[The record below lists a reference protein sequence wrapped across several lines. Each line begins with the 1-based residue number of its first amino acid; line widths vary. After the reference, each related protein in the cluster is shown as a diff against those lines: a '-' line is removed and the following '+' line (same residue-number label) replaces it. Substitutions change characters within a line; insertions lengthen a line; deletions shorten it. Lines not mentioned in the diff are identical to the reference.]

1 MKTLVPTGARAEERR
16 SPDRHRP
23 PKAGES
29 ANRIRSRLPM
39 TTLKVRRLLLAGSV
53 GGLLSAACSPSGP
66 AADAIYRNANVV
78 TADDDFS
85 TAEAFA
91 VVDGRFAA
99 VGTEEEVEAAFPGG
113 AAELVDFQGKTVL
126 PGFND
131 NHIHLGPGRALQRWE
146 DGLVPGLPAW
156 SAEATEPDELFAAL
170 EAEAAT
176 KPPGEW
182 ILGGL
187 TRMDWPNNRIPDRW
201 LLDEA
206 APDNPVMLTRGP
218 HTYLLNSPALALA
231 RIDRNTPDPEGG
243 WIFRDDSG
251 EPTGRVLESARRI
264 VDRVLPPRAEI
275 PYEAG
280 IETMRASLGKLAA
293 MGITSVNIAGIRP
306 PGIPAVRDLYSRY
319 REELP
324 RATMQVRLSPG
335 HDTYDH
341 GEEGI
346 RKEIEALEALGF
358 VTGEGDSR
366 FRIGAIKMSIDGG
379 LSAPVFWSLEPYEGR
394 PDFFG
399 AIRIPADV
407 FYPVARRAH
416 ELGWQ
421 LGIHAMGDGAV
432 KMVADQMAR
441 ILEEIPREDHRHYMH
456 HVAVK
461 PPEDTMRLMAEHG
474 IMVASQP
481 SFTVGLG
488 AYAEEAL
495 PAGREETQN
504 PTRSLLDAGVRVSH
518 GSDSAPYGPLITI
531 WTAVTRRGFDGAVHG
546 PEEAVSIEEAIRLHT
561 REPAFFSF
569 EESEKGAIAEGMLA
583 DFVVLS
589 DDILSVPSDT
599 IRDLRVERTFIG
611 GREIPR

>member
-1 MKTLVPTGARAEERR
+1 MKHDLHPI
-16 SPDRHRP
+16 
-23 PKAGES
+23 
-29 ANRIRSRLPM
+29 RIAAAIAFALG
-39 TTLKVRRLLLAGSV
+39 LACG
-53 GGLLSAACSPSGP
+53 PSGP
-66 AADAIYRNANVV
+66 SADAIYRNANVV

-85 TAEAFA
+85 VAEAFA
-91 VVDGRFAA
+91 VLDGRFAA
-99 VGTEEEVEAAFPGG
+99 VGTEEEVSEAFPGG
-113 AAELVDFQGKTVL
+113 AAEVVDLQGKTVL

-131 NHIHLGPGRALQRWE
+131 NHIHLGPGRTLQRWE
-146 DGLVPGLPAW
+146 DGLVPGLPEW
-156 SAEATEPDELFAAL
+156 SSEATEPDELFAAL

-176 KPPGEW
+176 KSPGEW
-182 ILGGL
+182 IRGGL
-187 TRMDWPNNRIPDRW
+187 TRMDWPNSRIPDRW

-218 HTYLLNSPALALA
+218 HTYLLNSPALQLA
-231 RIDRNTPDPEGG
+231 GIDRNTPDPEGG
-243 WIFRDDSG
+243 WIFRDENG
-251 EPTGRVLESARRI
+251 EPTGRVLEAARRI
-264 VDRVLPPRAEI
+264 VDRVMPPR
-275 PYEAG
+275 PPVDYEAG
-280 IETMRASLGKLAA
+280 MEDMRASLGKLAA
-293 MGITSVNIAGIRP
+293 LGITSVNIAGVRP

-319 REELP
+319 GEELP

-341 GEEGI
+341 GDEGV

-358 VTGEGDSR
+358 VTGEGDNR

-407 FYPVARRAH
+407 FYPVAKRAH

-432 KMVADQMAR
+432 KMVAEQTAR

-461 PPEDTMRLMAEHG
+461 PPEDTMELMAERDHG
-474 IMVASQP
+474 GKPAVLHRGTRRLRRGGSRGRA
-481 SFTVGLG
+481 GG
-488 AYAEEAL
+488 HAEPDPFPPRCRRPRL
-495 PAGREETQN
+495 
-504 PTRSLLDAGVRVSH
+504 TRLRL
-518 GSDSAPYGPLITI
+518 APYGPLITI
-531 WTAVTRRGFDGAVHG
+531 WTAVTRRGFDGEVHG
-546 PEEAVSIEEAIRLHT
+546 PEEAVSVEEAIRLHT
-561 REPAFFSF
+561 REPAYFTF
-569 EESEKGAIAEGMLA
+569 EENEKGAIAEGMLA

-589 DDILSVPSDT
+589 GDILAVPPDA

-611 GREIPR
+611 GRETPR

>member
-1 MKTLVPTGARAEERR
+1 MKSLFPILA
-16 SPDRHRP
+16 
-23 PKAGES
+23 AGT
-29 ANRIRSRLPM
+29 AMVLGP
-39 TTLKVRRLLLAGSV
+39 
-53 GGLLSAACSPSGP
+53 ACGPSGP

-78 TADDDFS
+78 TADDGFS
-85 TAEAFA
+85 VAEAFA
-91 VVDGRFAA
+91 IVDGRFAA
-99 VGTEEEVEAAFPGG
+99 VGSEEEVEEAFPGG
-113 AAELVDFQGKTVL
+113 AAEIVDLQGKTVL

-131 NHIHLGPGRALQRWE
+131 NHIHLGPGRTLQRWE
-146 DGLVPGLPAW
+146 DGLVPGLPEW
-156 SAEATEPDELFAAL
+156 SAAATAPDELFAAL

-176 KPPGEW
+176 KSPGEW
-182 ILGGL
+182 IRGGL
-187 TRMDWPNNRIPDRW
+187 TRMDWPNSRIPNRW

-218 HTYLLNSPALALA
+218 HTYLLNSPALQLA
-231 RIDRNTPDPEGG
+231 GIDRNTPDPEGG
-243 WIFRDDSG
+243 WIFRDASG
-251 EPTGRVLESARRI
+251 EPTGRVLEAARRI
-264 VDRVLPPRAEI
+264 VDRVLPPAPEV
-275 PYEAG
+275 PYERG
-280 IETMRASLGKLAA
+280 LETMRASLGKLAA
-293 MGITSVNIAGIRP
+293 MGITSVNIAGVRP
-306 PGIPAVRDLYSRY
+306 PGIPAVQDLYSRY
-319 REELP
+319 GEELP

-346 RKEIEALEALGF
+346 RTEIEALEELGF
-358 VTGEGDSR
+358 TTGEGDSR
-366 FRIGAIKMSIDGG
+366 FRIGAVKMSIDGG

-399 AIRIPADV
+399 AIRIPAEV
-407 FYPVARRAH
+407 FHPVARRAH

-432 KMVADQMAR
+432 KMVAEQMAR
-441 ILEEIPREDHRHYMH
+441 ILDEIPREDHRHYMH

-461 PPEDTMRLMAEHG
+461 PPDETMKLMAEHG

-495 PAGREETQN
+495 VAEREETQN

-531 WTAVTRRGFDGAVHG
+531 WTAVTRRGFDGEVHG

-561 REPAFFSF
+561 REPAFFTF
-569 EESEKGAIAEGMLA
+569 EEDEKGAITEGMLA

-589 DDILSVPSDT
+589 DDLLAVSPDT

>member
-1 MKTLVPTGARAEERR
+1 MKHLFPTLTVAAVMALG
-16 SPDRHRP
+16 
-23 PKAGES
+23 
-29 ANRIRSRLPM
+29 
-39 TTLKVRRLLLAGSV
+39 LACG
-53 GGLLSAACSPSGP
+53 PSGP

-78 TADDDFS
+78 TADDDF
-85 TAEAFA
+85 TLAEAFA
-91 VVDGRFAA
+91 IVDGRFTA
-99 VGTEEEVEAAFPGG
+99 VGSEEGVEKAFPGG
-113 AAELVDFQGKTVL
+113 AAEVVDLQGQTVL

-131 NHIHLGPGRALQRWE
+131 NHIHLGPGRTLQRWE

-176 KPPGEW
+176 KSSGEW
-182 ILGGL
+182 VLGGL
-187 TRMDWPNNRIPDRW
+187 TRMDWPNSRIPDRW

-218 HTYLLNSPALALA
+218 HTYLLNSPALELA
-231 RIDRNTPDPEGG
+231 GIDRNTPDPEGG
-243 WIFRDDSG
+243 WIFRDENG
-251 EPTGRVLESARRI
+251 EPTGRVLESARRL

-275 PYEAG
+275 PYEEG

-293 MGITSVNIAGIRP
+293 MGTTSVNIAGIRP

-319 REELP
+319 GEELP

-346 RKEIEALEALGF
+346 RQEIEALEGLGF

-379 LSAPVFWSLEPYEGR
+379 LSAPVFWSLEPYEDK

-432 KMVADQMAR
+432 KMVAEQVAR
-441 ILEEIPREDHRHYMH
+441 ILEEMPREDHRHYMH

-531 WTAVTRRGFDGAVHG
+531 WTAVTRRGFDGEVHG
-546 PEEAVSIEEAIRLHT
+546 PEEAVGIEEAIRLHT

-569 EESEKGAIAEGMLA
+569 EESKKGAIADGMLA
-583 DFVVLS
+583 DFIVLS
-589 DDILSVPSDT
+589 DDILSVPPDA
-599 IRDLRVERTFIG
+599 IRDLRVARTFIG

>member
-1 MKTLVPTGARAEERR
+1 MKMRT
-16 SPDRHRP
+16 
-23 PKAGES
+23 
-29 ANRIRSRLPM
+29 
-39 TTLKVRRLLLAGSV
+39 LLLAAG
-53 GGLLSAACSPSGP
+53 SAALLGPACGPSGP
-66 AADAIYRNANVV
+66 AADAIYRGAKVV
-78 TADDDFS
+78 TADDDF
-85 TAEAFA
+85 TIAEAFA
-91 VVDGRFAA
+91 IVDGRFAA
-99 VGTEEEVEAAFPGG
+99 VGSAEEVGDAFPGG
-113 AAELVDFQGKTVL
+113 APVVVDLEGKTVL

-131 NHIHLGPGRALQRWE
+131 NHIHLGPGRTLQRWE
-146 DGLVPGLPAW
+146 DGLVPGLPEW

-170 EAEAAT
+170 AAEAAT
-176 KPPGEW
+176 RSPGEW
-182 ILGGL
+182 IRGGL
-187 TRMDWPNNRIPDRW
+187 TRMDWPNSRIPDRW

-218 HTYLLNSPALALA
+218 HTYLLNSPALELA
-231 RIDRNTPDPEGG
+231 GIDRNTPDPEGG
-243 WIFRDDSG
+243 WIFRDTNG

-264 VDRVLPPRAEI
+264 VDQVLPPLPPI
-275 PYEAG
+275 DYEQG
-280 IETMRASLGKLAA
+280 IETMRASLGKLSA

-306 PGIPAVRDLYSRY
+306 PGIPAVRDLYARY
-319 REELP
+319 GEELP

-346 RKEIEALEALGF
+346 RQEIEALEGLGF
-358 VTGEGDSR
+358 VTGEGDER

-379 LSAPVFWSLEPYEGR
+379 LSAPVFWSLEPYEGK

-407 FYPVARRAH
+407 FHPVARRAH

-432 KMVADQMAR
+432 KMVAEEMAR
-441 ILEEIPREDHRHYMH
+441 ILDEFPRDDHRHYMH

-461 PPEDTMRLMAEHG
+461 PPDETMELMAERG

-495 PAGREETQN
+495 PEGREETQN
-504 PTRSLLDAGVRVSH
+504 PTRSLLNAGVRVSH

-531 WTAVTRRGFDGAVHG
+531 WTAVTRRGFDGEVHG

-569 EESEKGAIAEGMLA
+569 EENAKGAIAEGMLA
-583 DFVVLS
+583 DFIVLS
-589 DDILSVPSDT
+589 DDILTVPPDT

-611 GREIPR
+611 GHEIGE

>member
-1 MKTLVPTGARAEERR
+1 MKTLFPT
-16 SPDRHRP
+16 
-23 PKAGES
+23 
-29 ANRIRSRLPM
+29 
-39 TTLKVRRLLLAGSV
+39 V
-53 GGLLSAACSPSGP
+53 AAAMMAFGIACGPSGP

-91 VVDGRFAA
+91 VVNGRFAA
-99 VGTEEEVEAAFPGG
+99 VGTEEEVEEAFPGG
-113 AAELVDFQGKTVL
+113 AAEVVDLQGQTVL

-131 NHIHLGPGRALQRWE
+131 NHIHLGPGRTLQPWE

-176 KPPGEW
+176 KPSGEW
-182 ILGGL
+182 VVGGL
-187 TRMDWPNNRIPDRW
+187 TRMDWPNSRIPDRW

-218 HTYLLNSPALALA
+218 HTYLLNSPALELA
-231 RIDRNTPDPEGG
+231 GIDRNTPDPEGG
-243 WIFRDDSG
+243 WIFRDENG
-251 EPTGRVLESARRI
+251 EPTGRVLESARRL

-275 PYEAG
+275 PYEEG

-319 REELP
+319 GEELP

-341 GEEGI
+341 GDEGI
-346 RKEIEALEALGF
+346 RQEIEALEGLGF

-379 LSAPVFWSLEPYEGR
+379 LSAPVFWSLEPYEDK

-432 KMVADQMAR
+432 KMVAEQVAR
-441 ILEEIPREDHRHYMH
+441 ILEELPREDHRHYMH

-461 PPEDTMRLMAEHG
+461 PPEDTMRLVAEHG

-531 WTAVTRRGFDGAVHG
+531 WTAVTRRGFDGEVHG
-546 PEEAVSIEEAIRLHT
+546 PEEAVGIKDAIRLHT

-569 EESEKGAIAEGMLA
+569 EESEKGAIADGMLA
-583 DFVVLS
+583 DFIVLS
-589 DDILSVPSDT
+589 DDILSVPPDT

-611 GREIPR
+611 GREIGPSE

>member
-1 MKTLVPTGARAEERR
+1 MK
-16 SPDRHRP
+16 
-23 PKAGES
+23 K
-29 ANRIRSRLPM
+29 RISILIAPA
-39 TTLKVRRLLLAGSV
+39 LA
-53 GGLLSAACSPSGP
+53 LSCAPSGP
-66 AADAIYRNANVV
+66 VADAMYLGANVV
-78 TADDDFS
+78 TADDDS
-85 TAEAFA
+85 TIATAFA

-99 VGTEEEVEAAFPGG
+99 VGSEREVQRAFPGG
-113 AAELVDFQGKTVL
+113 AGKVVDLAGKTVL

-131 NHIHLGPGRALQRWE
+131 NHIHLGPGRTLQAWR
-146 DGLVPGLPAW
+146 DGLVPGLAEW
-156 SAEATEPDELFAAL
+156 SAAATEPDELFAAL
-170 EAEAAT
+170 EAEAAAR
-176 KPPGEW
+176 PPGEW
-182 ILGGL
+182 IRGGL
-187 TRMDWPNNRIPDRW
+187 TRMDWPNSRIPDRW

-206 APDNPVMLTRGP
+206 APENPVVLTRGP
-218 HTYLLNSPALALA
+218 HTYLLNSLAL
-231 RIDRNTPDPEGG
+231 RLSGIDRDTPDPEGG
-243 WIFRDDSG
+243 WIFRDANG
-251 EPTGRVLESARRI
+251 EPTGRVLEAARRI
-264 VDRVLPPRAEI
+264 VDRVLPPPPERD
-275 PYEAG
+275 YEAG
-280 IETMRASLGKLAA
+280 IEDMRTSLGKLAA
-293 MGITSVNIAGIRP
+293 LGITSVNIAGVRP
-306 PGIPAVRDLYSRY
+306 PGVAAVRDLYARY
-319 REELP
+319 GEELP

-341 GEEGI
+341 GEEGV
-346 RKEIEALEALGF
+346 RQEIEALEGLDF
-358 VTGEGDSR
+358 VTGDGDDR

-432 KMVADQMAR
+432 KMVAEQMAR
-441 ILEEIPREDHRHYMH
+441 ILEELPREDHRHYLH

-461 PPEDTMRLMAEHG
+461 PPEATMRLMAEHG

-495 PAGREETQN
+495 SAEREATQN

-531 WTAVTRRGFDGAVHG
+531 WTAVTRRGFDGKVHG
-546 PEEAVSIEEAIRLHT
+546 PEEAVTIEEAIRLHT
-561 REPAFFSF
+561 RAPAFFTF
-569 EESEKGAIAEGMLA
+569 EENEKGAIAEGMLA

-589 DDILSVPSDT
+589 GDILNVPPDA
-599 IRDLRVERTFIG
+599 IRDLKVERTFLG
-611 GREIPR
+611 GQEIVR

>member
-1 MKTLVPTGARAEERR
+1 MKHLFPTLTVAAVMALG
-16 SPDRHRP
+16 
-23 PKAGES
+23 
-29 ANRIRSRLPM
+29 
-39 TTLKVRRLLLAGSV
+39 LACG
-53 GGLLSAACSPSGP
+53 PSGP

-78 TADDDFS
+78 TADDDF
-85 TAEAFA
+85 TLAEAFA
-91 VVDGRFAA
+91 IVDGRFAA
-99 VGTEEEVEAAFPGG
+99 VGSEEDVEKAFPGG
-113 AAELVDFQGKTVL
+113 AAEVVDLQGQTVL

-131 NHIHLGPGRALQRWE
+131 NHIHLGPGRTLQPWE

-176 KPPGEW
+176 KPSGEW
-182 ILGGL
+182 VLGGL
-187 TRMDWPNNRIPDRW
+187 TRMDWPNSRIPDRW

-218 HTYLLNSPALALA
+218 HTYLLNSPALELA
-231 RIDRNTPDPEGG
+231 GIDRNTTDPEGG
-243 WIFRDDSG
+243 WIFRDENG

-275 PYEAG
+275 PYAEG

-319 REELP
+319 GEELP

-346 RKEIEALEALGF
+346 RQEIEALEGLGF

-379 LSAPVFWSLEPYEGR
+379 LSAPVFWSLEPYEDK

-432 KMVADQMAR
+432 KMVAEQMAR
-441 ILEEIPREDHRHYMH
+441 ILEEVPREDHRHYMH

-531 WTAVTRRGFDGAVHG
+531 WTAVTRRGFDGEVHG
-546 PEEAVSIEEAIRLHT
+546 PEEAVGIEEAICLHT

-569 EESEKGAIAEGMLA
+569 EESEKGAIADGMLA
-583 DFVVLS
+583 DFIVLS
-589 DDILSVPSDT
+589 DDILSVPPDA

-611 GREIPR
+611 GREIGR

>member
-1 MKTLVPTGARAEERR
+1 MKTLVPTDARAEERR

-113 AAELVDFQGKTVL
+113 AAELVDFQEKTVL

>member
-1 MKTLVPTGARAEERR
+1 MKVMKRVLFLLAVAGIAPTG
-16 SPDRHRP
+16 
-23 PKAGES
+23 
-29 ANRIRSRLPM
+29 
-39 TTLKVRRLLLAGSV
+39 LACG
-53 GGLLSAACSPSGP
+53 PSGP
-66 AADAIYRNANVV
+66 AADAIYRNAKVV
-78 TADDDFS
+78 TADDDFNI
-85 TAEAFA
+85 AEAFA
-91 VVDGRFAA
+91 VVEGRFAA
-99 VGTEEEVEAAFPGG
+99 VGSEEAVEEAFPGG
-113 AAELVDFQGKTVL
+113 AAEVVDLQGKTVL

-146 DGLVPGLPAW
+146 DGLVPGLPEW

-176 KPPGEW
+176 RSPGEW
-182 ILGGL
+182 IRGGL
-187 TRMDWPNNRIPDRW
+187 TRMDWPNSRIPDRW

-218 HTYLLNSPALALA
+218 HTYLLNSPALQLA
-231 RIDRNTPDPEGG
+231 GIDRDTPDPEGG
-243 WIFRDDSG
+243 WIFRDANG
-251 EPTGRVLESARRI
+251 EPTGRVLEAARRI
-264 VDRVLPPRAEI
+264 VDRVLPPAPEV
-275 PYEAG
+275 PYERG
-280 IETMRASLGKLAA
+280 LETMRASLGMLAA
-293 MGITSVNIAGIRP
+293 MGITSVNIAGVRP
-306 PGIPAVRDLYSRY
+306 RGIPAVRDLYARY
-319 REELP
+319 GGELP

-335 HDTYDH
+335 HDTYDDA
-341 GEEGI
+341 EEGI
-346 RKEIEALEALGF
+346 RTETQALEELGF

-366 FRIGAIKMSIDGG
+366 FRVGAVKMSIDGG

-407 FYPVARRAH
+407 FYPVAKRAH

-421 LGIHAMGDGAV
+421 LGIHTMGDGAV
-432 KMVADQMAR
+432 KMVAEEMAR
-441 ILEEIPREDHRHYMH
+441 ILDEIPREDHRHYLH

-461 PPEDTMRLMAEHG
+461 PPADTMALMAEHG

-495 PAGREETQN
+495 TAEREATQN

-531 WTAVTRRGFDGAVHG
+531 WTAVTRRGFDGEVHG
-546 PEEAVSIEEAIRLHT
+546 AEEAVSIEEAIRLHT
-561 REPAFFSF
+561 REPAFFTF
-569 EESEKGAIAEGMLA
+569 EESEKGTIAEGMLA
-583 DFVVLS
+583 DFIVLS
-589 DDILSVPSDT
+589 DDILAVSPDT

-611 GREIPR
+611 GREVGARLPDSPGTGQNDG